1 MIIEIKIPTPGESI
15 TEVELGRWLVEDGE
29 IVDKDREIAEIESDK
44 ATLTLTAS
52 EAGKIKFQVNE
63 GDTVAVGAVAC
74 TIDTAEAGAKVDDR
88 EDTAGRN
95 GKEKPEVT
103 ENDREERPEDKRDEN
118 KRQKGKIEEGNQQE
132 NRKEEHP
139 KIKVTAVAEKI
150 MEEHDLSVNDILNGL
165 RRITKK
171 DVEAVL
177 HYPEGSSSG
186 VSSLP
191 VSFPRDEER
200 QKMSMLRRKLSE
212 RLVAVKNGTAM
223 LTTFNEVDMSRIMEI
238 RKQYQ
243 GKFLEKH
250 GVKLGFMAFFTK
262 AVATAMEFY
271 PVINSMI
278 EGDEIVTPGYVDV
291 GIAVQSPKGLMVP
304 VVRNAERKSIP
315 VIELEIKELAEKAR
329 TKKISVTELTGGT
342 FTITNGGTFGSL
354 LSTPII
360 NPPQSAI
367 LGMHNIQERPVAV
380 QGRVEIRPMMYV
392 ALSYDH
398 RLIDGKDSVS
408 FLVRVK
414 ELLEKPERML
424 MGGKTAETILL
435 ELE

>member
-1 MIIEIKIPTPGESI
+1 MIVEIKVPTPGESI
-15 TEVELGRWLVEDGE
+15 TEVELGKWLVEDGE
-29 IVDKDREIAEIESDK
+29 VVNKDQEVAEIESDK

-52 EAGKIKFQVNE
+52 ETGKIKFLVNE
-63 GDTVAVGAVAC
+63 GDTVQVGTIAC
-74 TIDTAEAGAKVDDR
+74 TIDAGETNVAAKQPENRQEADEGEENRRKG
-88 EDTAGRN
+88 EDER
-95 GKEKPEVT
+95 GKEKAAE
-103 ENDREERPEDKRDEN
+103 EKKEERE
-118 KRQKGKIEEGNQQE
+118 
-132 NRKEEHP
+132 KEEHSRI
-139 KIKVTAVAEKI
+139 KITAVAEKM
-150 MEEHDLSVNDILNGL
+150 MEDNNLSVDDILNGL

-171 DVEAVL
+171 EVGAVL
-177 HYPEGSSSG
+177 SSPEAGTTVLSQ
-186 VSSLP
+186 P
-191 VSFPRDEER
+191 ESFFSREEKR

-212 RLVAVKNGTAM
+212 RLVAVKSETAM

-238 RKQYQ
+238 RQQYQ
-243 GKFLEKH
+243 SKFMEKH

-262 AVATAMEFY
+262 AVATAMKFY
-271 PVINSMI
+271 PALNSMI
-278 EGDEIVTPGYVDV
+278 DDDEIITPDFVDV

-304 VVRNAERKSIP
+304 IVRNAESKGIP
-315 VIELEIKELAEKAR
+315 AIELEIKELADKAR
-329 TKKISVTELTGGT
+329 TKRITVEELTGGT

-367 LGMHNIQERPVAV
+367 LGMHNVQERPVAIK
-380 QGRVEIRPMMYV
+380 GKVEIRPMMYV

-414 ELLEKPERML
+414 TLLENPEQML
-424 MGGKTAETILL
+424 TDGKTPEAILL